1 MKTRRDIAI
10 VGAGITG
17 LVIAYQLKKMGHNVR
32 VFESAKEV
40 GGAIKTVIENGWHTE
55 SGPNTVLLK
64 DQRIRDFIENELNL
78 EEELIFANDKS
89 AKRYIVKN
97 GKPQALPTSPLAFLF
112 SPFFSLSAKMDLLKE
127 PFIPPKDPKN
137 LEEETVAAFV
147 RRRLGK
153 EFLDYAINPF
163 IAGVY
168 AGNPEHLSVSQAF
181 PKLVELEQEYGSLI
195 KGQLKGAKKRK
206 EAGRENPDKARI
218 FSFKEGLQTLPKK
231 LASFLTKELRIEH
244 RITEVKPKYF
254 SWDVTQISNGRYKQS
269 RFDKV
274 VFACGASGLGQID
287 GPWVMPPTE
296 RVVQPPVTVVSLGF
310 KRSDVWHALDGFGML
325 VPEVENRKIL
335 GCLFSSSLFDDR
347 APYDHVLLTCFVGG
361 TRQPKL
367 TEMANQR
374 LIDLV
379 YLELDE
385 LLGIKGPYV
394 FAKVDRW
401 KNAIPQ
407 YNLGYDKIKELIAA
421 VEGENKDIYF
431 AGNFMEGISVGD
443 CILHAFK
450 MAERIDNES

>member
-40 GGAIKTVIENGWHTE
+40 GGAIKTVKEQDWHTE
-55 SGPNTVLLK
+55 TGPNTVLLK
-64 DQRIRDFIENELNL
+64 DQKIRDFIDNELGL
-78 EEELIFANDKS
+78 KDELIFANEKS

-97 GKPQALPTSPLAFLF
+97 GKPQALPTSPLSFLF
-112 SPFFSLSAKMDLLKE
+112 SPFFSLSAKIRLLKE
-127 PFIPPKDPKN
+127 PFIPPRDPKN
-137 LEEETVAAFV
+137 PEEETVADFV
-147 RRRLGK
+147 KRRLGQ

-168 AGNPEHLSVSQAF
+168 AGNPSHLSVKQAF

-195 KGQLKGAKKRK
+195 KGQIKGAKKRK
-206 EAGRENPDKARI
+206 AAGRENPDKARI
-218 FSFKEGLQTLPKK
+218 FSFKNGLQTLPKK
-231 LASFLTKELRIEH
+231 LASLLAKELRIEH

-254 SWDVTQISNGRYKQS
+254 SWDITQISNGRYIEN

-274 VFACGASGLGQID
+274 VFACGAQGLGQID

-296 RVVQPPVTVVSLGF
+296 RIVQPPVSVVSLGF
-310 KRSDVWHALDGFGML
+310 KRKDIQHALDGFGML

-347 APYDHVLLTCFVGG
+347 TPFDHVLLTCFVGG

-385 LLGIKGPYV
+385 LLGITGPYV
-394 FAKVDRW
+394 FARVDRW
-401 KNAIPQ
+401 KKAIPQ
-407 YNLGYDKIKELIAA
+407 YNLGYDKIKNLISA
-421 VEGENKDIYF
+421 VEGENKDLYF

-450 MAERIDNES
+450 MAERINNES

>member
-1 MKTRRDIAI
+1 MKTRRNIAI

-17 LVIAYQLKKMGHNVR
+17 LVIAYQLKKLGHNVR
-32 VFESAKEV
+32 VFESAKQV
-40 GGAIKTVIENGWHTE
+40 GGAIKTVNEHGWHIET
-55 SGPNTVLLK
+55 GPNTVLLK
-64 DQRIRDFIENELNL
+64 DQRVRDFIENELGL
-78 EEELIFANDKS
+78 ANDLLFASPS
-89 AKRYIVKN
+89 ASKRYIVKN
-97 GKPQALPTSPLAFLF
+97 GKPQALPTSPFSFLF
-112 SPFFSLSAKMDLLKE
+112 SSFFSLKAKIQLLKE
-127 PFIPPKDPKN
+127 PFIPPRDLKN
-137 LEEETVAAFV
+137 PVEESVADFV
-147 RRRLGK
+147 RRRLGN

-181 PKLVELEQEYGSLI
+181 PKLVALEKEYGSLL
-195 KGQLKGAKKRK
+195 KGQIKGAKKRK
-206 EAGRENPDKARI
+206 KEGRENPDTARI
-218 FSFKEGLQTLPKK
+218 FSFKDGLQTLPHK
-231 LASFLTKELRIEH
+231 LAALLSKELRIEH

-254 SWDVTQISNGRYKQS
+254 SWDVTQISNGRYLES

-274 VFACGASGLGQID
+274 VFACGAHGVAQID

-296 RVVQPPVTVVSLGF
+296 RIVQPPVSVVSLGF
-310 KRSDVWHALDGFGML
+310 KRSDIKHALDGFGML
-325 VPEVENRKIL
+325 VPETENRKIL
-335 GCLFSSSLFDDR
+335 GCLFSSSLFEDR

-394 FAKVDRW
+394 YARVDSW
-401 KNAIPQ
+401 KKAIPQ
-407 YNLGYDKIKELIAA
+407 YNLGYDKIKQLISA
-421 VEGENKDIYF
+421 VEGENKDLYF
-431 AGNFMEGISVGD
+431 AGNYMEGISVGD
-443 CILHAFK
+443 CILHAFN